1 MYIEIYDYN
10 HNDSNNDNHN
20 NGDNY
25 AELYI
30 YIIYIYIF
38 MQCTFKHTLE
48 MGFYNGTFYE
58 ILMGFKQQNGDLTG
72 LSHFSHLY
80 LGYKGT
86 IMEF

>member
-1 MYIEIYDYN
+1 MYIYN
-10 HNDSNNDNHN
+10 I
-20 NGDNY
+20 
-25 AELYI
+25 YI
-30 YIIYIYIF
+30 YIII
-38 MQCTFKHTLE
+38 KHTLE

-86 IMEF
+86 IMEFKTNKMTCGYLQKGVYTVYTQFMGT